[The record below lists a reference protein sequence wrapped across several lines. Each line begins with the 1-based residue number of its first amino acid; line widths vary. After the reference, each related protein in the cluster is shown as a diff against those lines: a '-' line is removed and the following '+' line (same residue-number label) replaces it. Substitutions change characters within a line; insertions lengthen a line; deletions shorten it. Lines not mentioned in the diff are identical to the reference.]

1 VSRRERTHRKIY
13 VLAIGMLA
21 FAPAPLSSQPIAD
34 ADAGFEERFLMDERS
49 APTFMRPE
57 VIELL
62 ASLPPFASSGQDV
75 AAAPHEPDWSADS
88 SPIAMAEPK
97 GPAKVLKDLLNTPVQ
112 ELIVSRAEAGPEVPP
127 PGTGRAESGLPVA
140 TEEPASVPV
149 RAADPVAER
158 PPADRVASAPA
169 PIAVPAP
176 EPRPEQLAVS
186 PSDAPARPRPE
197 PAPVVAAAE
206 PPRGEPSTA
215 TSSEGTRNTDA
226 AQDRRIA
233 AGRAAWYQHSGRTAS
248 DEKFD
253 PNRLTAAHHTLPFG
267 TQVRVVNEANGRSVV
282 VRINDRIPRKATIL
296 IDLSRASGKAVGLE
310 GVGRVS
316 LYRLEPVTKTAEAEA
331 PAVQA
336 NAERAIVRAPAVHK
350 RAVQR
355 QVVQKR
361 VVQKQAMPK
370 PVLSAARQQA
380 RQAAPVIKQ
389 AKAVAEPRLRIA
401 ARTTPASKPALP
413 STPRRQRLPVVQESS
428 PEDTEIEPPIVT
440 RY

>member
-1 VSRRERTHRKIY
+1 VFRPERTHRQIY

-21 FAPAPLSSQPIAD
+21 FAPAPLRSQPIAD

-127 PGTGRAESGLPVA
+127 PGNGRAEAAPPAA
-140 TEEPASVPV
+140 TDEPPAVPV
-149 RAADPVAER
+149 RAADPIAER

-176 EPRPEQLAVS
+176 EPRPEQPAAI
-186 PSDAPARPRPE
+186 PPDASTRSRPE
-197 PAPVVAAAE
+197 PPPTVATAE
-206 PPRGEPSTA
+206 PPRAEPSPA
-215 TSSEGTRNTDA
+215 TSSEGERGTGG
-226 AQDRRIA
+226 AQGRRIA
-233 AGRAAWYQHSGRTAS
+233 AGRATWYQHPGRTAS
-248 DEKFD
+248 GEKFD

-267 TQVRVVNEANGRSVV
+267 TRVRVVNEANGRSVV
-282 VRINDRIPRKATIL
+282 VRINDRIPRRATIL

-336 NAERAIVRAPAVHK
+336 NAERAIVKAPAVK

-380 RQAAPVIKQ
+380 RPTAPVIKQ

-401 ARTTPASKPALP
+401 VRTTAAAKPALP
-413 STPRRQRLPVVQESS
+413 PTPRRQRLPAALESS
-428 PEDTEIEPPIVT
+428 PADTETEPPIVT